1 MIALVVLMFVCSAC
15 APSVELGGDAS
26 PFYVRGSE
34 QSSRESTIR
43 ISAYVGEKRYKG
55 TGFYFLYKGV
65 PVILT
70 AAHVVENA
78 ETVFVTRGE
87 DMVIAKISYLDS
99 RSDLAILSVPNL
111 SDWNPTR
118 YVLSGKKSDIGEE
131 CYYSGYPNDKAMM
144 TLAGK
149 VAGYT
154 ESGNLIL
161 DSYAWS
167 GASGSAVFN
176 KRGKIIGVVSAIDV
190 GTDYLGH
197 PTIIQNVVMVV
208 PVAKLNYNVLDNA
221 LLGG

>member
-1 MIALVVLMFVCSAC
+1 M
-15 APSVELGGDAS
+15 
-26 PFYVRGSE
+26 
-34 QSSRESTIR
+34 
-43 ISAYVGEKRYKG
+43 
-55 TGFYFLYKGV
+55 
-65 PVILT
+65 
-70 AAHVVENA
+70 
-78 ETVFVTRGE
+78 
-87 DMVIAKISYLDS
+87 
-99 RSDLAILSVPNL
+99 
-111 SDWNPTR
+111 SDWNATS
-118 YVLSGKKSDIGEE
+118 YVLSGKRPDIGEE
-131 CYYSGYPNDKAMM
+131 CYYSGYPNDKTMM

-154 ESGNLIL
+154 ESGDLIL
-161 DSYAWS
+161 DSYAWN

>member
-1 MIALVVLMFVCSAC
+1 MA
-15 APSVELGGDAS
+15 
-26 PFYVRGSE
+26 R
-34 QSSRESTIR
+34 R
-43 ISAYVGEKRYKG
+43 K
-55 TGFYFLYKGV
+55 
-65 PVILT
+65 
-70 AAHVVENA
+70 
-78 ETVFVTRGE
+78 VFHGN
-87 DMVIAKISYLDS
+87 KISYLDS

-111 SDWNPTR
+111 SDWNPTS
-118 YVLSGKKSDIGEE
+118 YVLSGKRPDIGEE
-131 CYYSGYPNDKAMM
+131 CYYSGYPNDKTMM

-154 ESGNLIL
+154 ESGDLIL
-161 DSYAWS
+161 DSYAWN